1 MEIKVNSIEEH
12 EDGTAT
18 LHIDMDDETK
28 VFLINHAVVDIIR
41 KACELFKKDLERKA
55 NEGTSE
61 EVSVP
66 TETTI

>member
-1 MEIKVNSIEEH
+1 MNIQVESIEEH

-55 NEGTSE
+55 NERPSE
-61 EVSVP
+61 EIIVP
-66 TETTI
+66 IETTI

>member
-1 MEIKVNSIEEH
+1 MEIKVESIEEH

-28 VFLINHAVVDIIR
+28 VFLINHAVVDILR
-41 KACELFKKDLERKA
+41 KACEIFKKELEGKA

-61 EVSVP
+61 EIIVP
-66 TETTI
+66 IETTI